1 MSARRKSNRKNQ
13 PLVIGICAAILV
25 LLGLVTQIPGVK
37 ESLGIQ
43 TDAPEPVA
51 RVSTAAVSGEYM
63 RVHVLDCGQADA
75 IVVTQGDAAMLIDAG
90 ESEHGKVVLDY
101 LAELGVE
108 ELSFFV
114 MTHPHADHIGGA
126 KKVLEGVKVRTVIL
140 SHAEHTTKLY
150 ENTLDAVEASGAE
163 VKPAKPGDVYT
174 LGGAEF
180 TILSPNPD
188 KEYEDLNDYSVAFLM
203 SYEGSS
209 MLFTGDMGIKPEGEI
224 LEKGYNVKCSVL
236 KSGHHGSKT
245 ASSQAFLDAA
255 DPDIIVMTVA
265 SDTKDNLPNAQTLER
280 YEKTG
285 AALYRSDRDGL
296 IVLTFA
302 GGQVSVD
309 TERRAAA

>member
-126 KKVLEGVKVRTVIL
+126 KKVLEGVKVHTVIL

-163 VKPAKPGDVYT
+163 VKPAKPWRCLHARRCGVHNPLAESRQGVRGPERL
-174 LGGAEF
+174 LGGVPDE
-180 TILSPNPD
+180 LRGRRCCSPATW
-188 KEYEDLNDYSVAFLM
+188 V
-203 SYEGSS
+203 
-209 MLFTGDMGIKPEGEI
+209 
-224 LEKGYNVKCSVL
+224 
-236 KSGHHGSKT
+236 
-245 ASSQAFLDAA
+245 
-255 DPDIIVMTVA
+255 
-265 SDTKDNLPNAQTLER
+265 
-280 YEKTG
+280 
-285 AALYRSDRDGL
+285 
-296 IVLTFA
+296 
-302 GGQVSVD
+302 
-309 TERRAAA
+309 